1 MKVMKRF
8 SFAVAIIVVAAAS
21 VVLFASDKKNAPEQV
36 STVKFTVLKDDN
48 SKPVRN
54 AALIM
59 HPVRANGKQAKG
71 GVELKTDL
79 NGKTEFDGIP
89 YGALRVQVIAPGFQ
103 TFGDDFTIDQS
114 QQEITIRLKRPQEQ
128 YTIYGNDKP
137 K

>member
-1 MKVMKRF
+1 MKRS
-8 SFAVAIIVVAAAS
+8 SFAIAIVAFAAAS
-21 VVLFASDKKNAPEQV
+21 MVLFASDKKNAPEQV
-36 STVKFTVLKDDN
+36 STVKFTVVKDDN
-48 SKPVRN
+48 GKPVRN
-54 AALIM
+54 AALVM
-59 HPVRANGKQAKG
+59 HPVGANGKQAKG

-103 TFGDDFTIDQS
+103 TFGDDFTINEA

-128 YTIYGNDKP
+128 YSIYGSDKP